1 MAYVVMASTE
11 LLTVM
16 FQNVYVKF
24 LGVNPVGQKII
35 TCHIGNGGSI
45 AAIKDGKCIDTTMGL
60 TPLEGLMMGTRSGD
74 IDAGAVTFI
83 MEKRRLEYDRHF

>member
-1 MAYVVMASTE
+1 MASTE

-16 FQNVYVKF
+16 YQNVCEF
-24 LGVNPVGQKII
+24 LGVNPEGKKII

-45 AAIKDGKCIDTTMGL
+45 AAIKDGKCMDTTMGL

-83 MEKRRLEYDRHF
+83 MEKGRLEYNRSF